1 MAVPGGRTG
10 ASRSPRNPQRR
21 ILHKSMA
28 TTTAGSSAQAS
39 SSAAAHTPIL
49 ATGDWT
55 KNLVHLAKTAELK
68 CVCLSLPCRR
78 PPHAHRRR
86 CAPVHRPPV
95 CRTFAAYP
103 GCLGWWRFHP
113 SITTRAA
120 EPFSCCRPCGTAC
133 SDVKETCPDPPA
145 PHRTHPLG
153 ACGARAE
160 EQGDPGPQGAE
171 EQVRICLSRVLHDSS
186 STCLST
192 LGFWQA

>member
-68 CVCLSLPCRR
+68 CVCVSVPLSSSSACSSPPLCSCPC
-78 PPHAHRRR
+78 
-86 CAPVHRPPV
+86 PPV

-113 SITTRAA
+113 SITTHAA
-120 EPFSCCRPCGTAC
+120 EPFSCCPCGTAC

-186 STCLST
+186 STCSST
-192 LGFWQA
+192 LGLWQA